1 MLTGYLFT
9 ALYFLSKKK
18 IQASENNA
26 DATVPQTEILLSNKS
41 FQNKVQPSFVSFH
54 RKKSKHL

>member
-18 IQASENNA
+18 SKQVKKNA
-26 DATVPQTEILLSNKS
+26 DATVSQTEILLSNK
-41 FQNKVQPSFVSFH
+41 
-54 RKKSKHL
+54 